1 MEVGFGKVL
10 LGLTLLLGAL
20 AMDVNGARTLNEV
33 DHPQTFGS
41 FGGTSSPS
49 SGSTGS
55 FPGLGGFA
63 FGSPSFCSFPGVQ
76 CTPVQ
81 PTIPF
86 VSNGGGSPIG
96 ETP

>member
-20 AMDVNGARTLNEV
+20 AMDVNGTRTLKEF
-33 DHPQTFGS
+33 DQPQTFGS
-41 FGGTSSPS
+41 FGGTSPS
-49 SGSTGS
+49 SGSVGS
-55 FPGLGGFA
+55 FPGPSGFA

-86 VSNGGGSPIG
+86 VPNGGGSPIG